1 METNAYTFT
10 TAAYDPASYEHT
22 LKLEVAMQELW
33 SADDTIEMKNTSP
46 STRAAV
52 SCCGLIPSR
61 RQRRG
66 FISA

>member
-22 LKLEVAMQELW
+22 LKLEIAQQEAW
-33 SADDTIEMKNTSP
+33 SADDSIEMKNYQP
-46 STRAAV
+46 LY
-52 SCCGLIPSR
+52 SCGGVLPWVNALHTPVP
-61 RQRRG
+61 G